1 MTREEFFNALNSG
14 AKWDVGVSIART
26 NPLPLDANSVFESE
40 EALGN
45 YVRTNALAYPGQ
57 VVVVLG
63 VDEEQHTFVKVA
75 VIESVGASGTT
86 KELAVSSGSNAD
98 IDKVIADINKKINGI
113 LDGTTVVAKATGDAQ
128 GNDIVETYATKTEL
142 TEKEAALK
150 EKDGELSGEITKV
163 KDSIAPAVQVET
175 DRATEE
181 EGKLNTAIKGEIK
194 RSTDKDDAHDQKISA
209 AEGRLTKLEDQIKGV
224 TGAMHFAG
232 VVEGADLPAVD
243 SYKPGDVI
251 VLKGNAKEYILIE
264 EGTEVKTKKWV
275 ELGDESLHATKGEV
289 EALETKWDKKV
300 EELTAKDTELG
311 KQIAAKVAEEAKR
324 ADGAEKALG
333 KRIDGVEAKIGTKED
348 ADTVES
354 VYGAIAKLRKDFRDA
369 DTAIRGEFAAAD
381 TIINGKVNALD
392 GRVETVENKAT
403 ANETAI
409 GEIKNTIIP
418 TLQTQA
424 AADEAHEAINTRV
437 SNLEKKDGEHD
448 KTLGGL
454 GERLAAVES
463 HLGKTTDV
471 AAKEGTVEARLKQ
484 VIADVEQAGKIDN
497 VAINGE
503 DLPILNKRVNIPVA
517 SADKLGVVKSAAA
530 DNKITIAE
538 DGTMEVHKL
547 NVNKLVQTGDVI
559 LILDGGNASGH
570 ATK

>member
-40 EALGN
+40 EALSN

-63 VDEEQHTFVKVA
+63 ANEEQHTFVKVA
-75 VIESVGASGTT
+75 VIESVGTSGTT

-98 IDKVIADINKKINGI
+98 IDKVIVDINKKINGI

-128 GNDIVETYATKTEL
+128 GNSIVDTYATKTEL
-142 TEKEAALK
+142 TKKEAALK
-150 EKDGELSGEITKV
+150 SKDEELSGEITKV
-163 KDSIAPAVQVET
+163 KDSIEPAVQAET
-175 DRATEE
+175 DRAT
-181 EGKLNTAIKGEIK
+181 GKENALDAAIKEEVR

-264 EGTEVKTKKWV
+264 EETEVKTKRWV
-275 ELGDESLHATKGEV
+275 ELGDESLHATKDEV
-289 EALETKWDKKV
+289 KALETKWDKKV

-311 KQIAAKVAEEAKR
+311 NQIADKVAEEAKR

-333 KRIDGVEAKIGTKED
+333 KRIDGVEAKIGTKGDEG
-348 ADTVES
+348 TVES
-354 VYGAIAKLRKDFRDA
+354 VYGAIAKLRKDFGDA

-381 TIINGKVNALD
+381 TIIDGKVNALD

-463 HLGKTTDV
+463 HLGKPTDE
-471 AAKEGTVEARLKQ
+471 AGKEGSVEARLKQ
-484 VIADVEQAGKIDN
+484 VFIDLEAAGKIDN
-497 VAINGE
+497 IAINGE
-503 DLPILNKRVNIPVA
+503 DLPISNKRVNIPIA

-538 DGTMEVHKL
+538 DGTMEVHAL

>member
-40 EALGN
+40 EALSN

-63 VDEEQHTFVKVA
+63 ANEEQHTFVKVA

-181 EGKLNTAIKGEIK
+181 EGKLNTAIQGEIK

-232 VVEGADLPAVD
+232 VIEGADLPAVD

-275 ELGDESLHATKGEV
+275 ELGDESLHATKDEV
-289 EALETKWDKKV
+289 KALETKWDKKV

-311 KQIAAKVAEEAKR
+311 NQIATKVAEEARR
-324 ADGAEKALG
+324 ADAAEKALG
-333 KRIDGVEAKIGTKED
+333 TRIDGVEAKIGTKGDEG
-348 ADTVES
+348 TVES
-354 VYGAIAKLRKDFRDA
+354 VYGAIAKLRKDFGDA

-381 TIINGKVNALD
+381 TIIDGKVNALD

-418 TLQTQA
+418 TLQA

-463 HLGKTTDV
+463 HLGKPTDE
-471 AAKEGTVEARLKQ
+471 AGKEGSVEARLKQ
-484 VIADVEQAGKIDN
+484 VFIDLEAAGKIDN
-497 VAINGE
+497 IAINGE
-503 DLPILNKRVNIPVA
+503 DLPISNKRVNIPIA

-538 DGTMEVHKL
+538 DGTMEVHAL

>member
-40 EALGN
+40 EALSN

-63 VDEEQHTFVKVA
+63 VNEEQHTFVKVA

-98 IDKVIADINKKINGI
+98 IDKIIADINKKINGI
-113 LDGTTVVAKATGDAQ
+113 LDGTTAVAKATGDAQ
-128 GNDIVETYATKTEL
+128 GNDIVTTYATKTEL
-142 TEKEAALK
+142 TEKEDALK
-150 EKDGELSGEITKV
+150 RKDGELSGEITKV
-163 KDSIAPAVQVET
+163 KNSIAPVVEAET
-175 DRATEE
+175 NRAKEE
-181 EGKLNTAIKGEIK
+181 EGKLNTAIEEEVK

-232 VVEGADLPAVD
+232 VIEGADLPAVD

-251 VLKGNAKEYILIE
+251 VLKGNSKEYILIE

-275 ELGDESLHATKGEV
+275 ELGDESLYATKTEV
-289 EALETKWDKKV
+289 QALETKLDTKV
-300 EELTAKDTELG
+300 RELTEKDTALESKITDEVG
-311 KQIAAKVAEEAKR
+311 KETTR

-333 KRIDGVEAKIGTKED
+333 TRINGVEAKIGTKNDEG
-348 ADTVES
+348 TVES
-354 VYGAIAKLRKDFRDA
+354 VYGAIAKLRKDFEDA
-369 DTAIRGEFAAAD
+369 DTIIRSDFAAAD
-381 TIINGKVNALD
+381 KVIDDKVTVLD
-392 GRVETVENKAT
+392 GRVGAVETKAT
-403 ANETAI
+403 ANGAAI
-409 GEIKNTIIP
+409 GEIKDTIIP
-418 TLQTQA
+418 TLQTK
-424 AADEAHEAINTRV
+424 ADAESQHEAINTRI

-448 KTLGGL
+448 TTLGDLSG
-454 GERLAAVES
+454 RLSAVEG

-503 DLPILNKRVNIPVA
+503 DLPISNKRVNIPVA

-547 NVNKLVQTGDVI
+547 NVNKLVQTGDTI

>member
-1 MTREEFFNALNSG
+1 MTREEFFNALNGG

-63 VDEEQHTFVKVA
+63 VNEEQHTFVKVA

-86 KELAVSSGSNAD
+86 KELAVSSGSNVD
-98 IDKVIADINKKINGI
+98 IDKVIADISKKINGI

-128 GNDIVETYATKTEL
+128 GNDIVGTYATKTEL
-142 TEKEAALK
+142 TEKETALK
-150 EKDGELSGEITKV
+150 SKDKELSGEITRV
-163 KDSIAPAVQVET
+163 ERLIAPAVEAET
-175 DRATEE
+175 NRAKEE
-181 EGKLNTAIKGEIK
+181 ESKLNTAIQGEVK
-194 RSTDKDDAHDQKISA
+194 RSTEKDNAHDQKISA

-232 VVEGADLPAVD
+232 VIEGKDLPAVD

-264 EGTEVKTKKWV
+264 EGTEVKTKRWV
-275 ELGDESLHATKGEV
+275 ELGDESLYAIKEEV
-289 EALETKWDKKV
+289 SAISRKLDTKV
-300 EELTAKDTELG
+300 EELTTKDIDLG
-311 KQIAAKVAEEAKR
+311 NKITDEERR
-324 ADGAEKALG
+324 ANEAEKALG
-333 KRIDGVEAKIGTKED
+333 TRIDGVEDKIGTKGD

-354 VYGAIAKLRKDFRDA
+354 VYGAIAKLRKDSEAA

-381 TIINGKVNALD
+381 EVIDGKVKALD
-392 GRVETVENKAT
+392 GRVGAVETKAA
-403 ANETAI
+403 ANEGAI

-418 TLQTQA
+418 DLQTK
-424 AADEAHEAINTRV
+424 ADAESQHKAINTRV
-437 SNLEKKDGEHD
+437 SQLETKDGEQD
-448 KTLGGL
+448 KTLGDLDG
-454 GERLAAVES
+454 RLDAIEG
-463 HLGKTTDV
+463 HLGKATDV

-484 VIADVEQAGKIDN
+484 VVADVEQAGKIDN

-503 DLPILNKRVNIPVA
+503 DLLISNKRVNIPVA

-547 NVNKLVQTGDVI
+547 NVNKLVQTGDTI

>member
-40 EALGN
+40 EALSN

-63 VDEEQHTFVKVA
+63 ANEEQHTFAKVV

-128 GNDIVETYATKTEL
+128 GNSIVDTYATKTEL
-142 TEKEAALK
+142 TEKETALK
-150 EKDGELSGEITKV
+150 EKDKELSGEITKV
-163 KDSIAPAVQVET
+163 KDSIAPAVEAET
-175 DRATEE
+175 NRAKEE
-181 EGKLNTAIKGEIK
+181 EGKLNSAIQEEVK
-194 RSTDKDDAHDQKISA
+194 RSTDKDNAHDQKISA

-232 VVEGADLPAVD
+232 VIEGSDLPAVD

-275 ELGDESLHATKGEV
+275 ELGDESIYATKEEV
-289 EALETKWDKKV
+289 SAISSKLDTKVK
-300 EELTAKDTELG
+300 ELTDKDTELG
-311 KQIAAKVAEEAKR
+311 NQITAKVAEEAGR
-324 ADGAEKALG
+324 ADAAEKALG
-333 KRIDGVEAKIGTKED
+333 TRIDGVEAKIGTKNDEG
-348 ADTVES
+348 TVES
-354 VYGAIAKLRKDFRDA
+354 VYGAIAKLRKDFEDA
-369 DTAIRGEFAAAD
+369 DTTIRSDFAAAD
-381 TIINGKVNALD
+381 KVIDDKVTVLD
-392 GRVETVENKAT
+392 GRVGAVENKAA

-409 GEIKNTIIP
+409 GEIKDTIIP
-418 TLQTQA
+418 TLQTKA
-424 AADEAHEAINTRV
+424 AANEAHEAINTRV
-437 SNLEKKDGEHD
+437 SNLEKKDEEHNT
-448 KTLGGL
+448 TLGDL
-454 GERLAAVES
+454 GGRLSAVEGQ
-463 HLGKTTDV
+463 LGKSTDE
-471 AAKEGTVEARLKQ
+471 AGKEGSVEARLKQ
-484 VIADVEQAGKIDN
+484 VFIDLEAAGKIDH

-503 DLPILNKRVNIPVA
+503 DLVIDQKRVNIPVA

-547 NVNKLVQTGDVI
+547 NVNKLVQTGDTI

>member
-40 EALGN
+40 EALSN

-63 VDEEQHTFVKVA
+63 VNEEQHTFVKVA

-98 IDKVIADINKKINGI
+98 IDKIIADINKKINGI
-113 LDGTTVVAKATGDAQ
+113 LDGTTAVAKATGDAQ
-128 GNDIVETYATKTEL
+128 GNDIVTTYATKTEL
-142 TEKEAALK
+142 TEKEDALK
-150 EKDGELSGEITKV
+150 RKDGELSGEITKV
-163 KDSIAPAVQVET
+163 KDSIAPVVEAET
-175 DRATEE
+175 NRAKEE
-181 EGKLNTAIKGEIK
+181 EGKLNTAIEEEVK

-232 VVEGADLPAVD
+232 VIEGADLPAVD

-251 VLKGNAKEYILIE
+251 VLKGNSKEYILIE
-264 EGTEVKTKKWV
+264 EGTEVKTKKWI
-275 ELGDESLHATKGEV
+275 ELGDESLYATNSKV
-289 EALETKWDKKV
+289 EALETKLNQEV
-300 EELTAKDTELG
+300 EKLTAKDTELKG
-311 KQIAAKVAEEAKR
+311 QITTEVQAEAGR
-324 ADGAEKALG
+324 ADGVEKALG
-333 KRIDGVEAKIGTKED
+333 TRIDGVEAKIGTKNDEG
-348 ADTVES
+348 TVES
-354 VYGAIAKLRKDFRDA
+354 VYGAIAKLRKDFEDA
-369 DTAIRGEFAAAD
+369 DTTIRSDFAAAD
-381 TIINGKVNALD
+381 KVIDDKVTVLD
-392 GRVETVENKAT
+392 GRVGAVENKAA

-409 GEIKNTIIP
+409 GEIKDTIIP
-418 TLQTQA
+418 TLQA
-424 AADEAHEAINTRV
+424 AANEAHAAINTRV
-437 SNLEKKDGEHD
+437 SNLEKKDEEHNT
-448 KTLGGL
+448 TLGDL
-454 GERLAAVES
+454 GGRLSAVEGQ
-463 HLGKTTDV
+463 LGKSTDE
-471 AAKEGTVEARLKQ
+471 AGKEGSVEARLKQ
-484 VIADVEQAGKIDN
+484 VFIDLEAAGKIDHI
-497 VAINGE
+497 AINGE
-503 DLPILNKRVNIPVA
+503 DLVIDQKRVNIPVA
-517 SADKLGVVKSAAA
+517 SADKLGVVKSVAA

-547 NVNKLVQTGDVI
+547 NVNKLVQTGDTI

>member
-40 EALGN
+40 EALSN

-63 VDEEQHTFVKVA
+63 VNEEQHTFVKVA
-75 VIESVGASGTT
+75 VIESVGVSGTT
-86 KELAVSSGSNAD
+86 KELAVSSGSNVD

-113 LDGTTVVAKATGDAQ
+113 LDGTTAVAKATGDAQ
-128 GNDIVETYATKTEL
+128 GNSIVDTYATKTEL
-142 TEKEAALK
+142 TEKETALK

-163 KDSIAPAVQVET
+163 KESIAPAVEAET
-175 DRATEE
+175 NRAKEE
-181 EGKLNTAIKGEIK
+181 EGKLNTAIQGEIE
-194 RSTDKDDAHDQKISA
+194 RSTGKDNAHDQKISA

-232 VVEGADLPAVD
+232 VIEGDDLPVVD

-264 EGTEVKTKKWV
+264 EGTEVKTKRWV
-275 ELGDESLHATKGEV
+275 ELGDESLYATKEEV
-289 EALETKWDKKV
+289 SAISSKLDAKV
-300 EELTAKDTELG
+300 EELNKKDTELG
-311 KQIAAKVAEEAKR
+311 NKITEEVGKETGR
-324 ADGAEKALG
+324 ADAAEKALG
-333 KRIDGVEAKIGTKED
+333 KRIDGVEDKIGTKKDEG
-348 ADTVES
+348 TVES
-354 VYGAIAKLRKDFRDA
+354 VYGAIAKLRKDFEDA

-381 TIINGKVNALD
+381 RVIDDKVTVLD
-392 GRVETVENKAT
+392 GRVGAVETKAT
-403 ANETAI
+403 ANGAAI
-409 GEIKNTIIP
+409 GEIKDTIIP
-418 TLQTQA
+418 TLQTK
-424 AADEAHEAINTRV
+424 ADAESQHEAINTRI

-448 KTLGGL
+448 TTLGDLSGRLSAVEGHL
-454 GERLAAVES
+454 GE
-463 HLGKTTDV
+463 TTDV

-503 DLPILNKRVNIPVA
+503 DLPISNKRVNIPVA

-547 NVNKLVQTGDVI
+547 NVNKLVQTGDTI

-570 ATK
+570 AAK

>member
-40 EALGN
+40 EALSN

-63 VDEEQHTFVKVA
+63 VNEEQHTFVKVA

-98 IDKVIADINKKINGI
+98 IDKIIADINKKINGI
-113 LDGTTVVAKATGDAQ
+113 LDGTTAVAKATGDAQ
-128 GNDIVETYATKTEL
+128 GNSIVDTYATKTEL
-142 TEKEAALK
+142 TEKETALK

-163 KDSIAPAVQVET
+163 KDSIAPAVEAET
-175 DRATEE
+175 NRAKEE
-181 EGKLNTAIKGEIK
+181 EGKLNTAIQGEIE
-194 RSTDKDDAHDQKISA
+194 RSTGKDNAHDQKISA

-232 VVEGADLPAVD
+232 VIEGDDLPVVD

-264 EGTEVKTKKWV
+264 EGTEVKTKRWV
-275 ELGDESLHATKGEV
+275 ELGDESLYATKEEV
-289 EALETKWDKKV
+289 SAISSKLDAKV
-300 EELTAKDTELG
+300 EELNKKDTELG
-311 KQIAAKVAEEAKR
+311 NKITEEVGKETGR
-324 ADGAEKALG
+324 ADAAEKALG
-333 KRIDGVEAKIGTKED
+333 TRIDGVEAKIGTKNDEG
-348 ADTVES
+348 TVES
-354 VYGAIAKLRKDFRDA
+354 VYGAIAKLRKDSEAA
-369 DTAIRGEFAAAD
+369 DTVIRGEFAAAD
-381 TIINGKVNALD
+381 NVIDGKVTALD
-392 GRVETVENKAT
+392 ARVEAVENKAA

-409 GEIKNTIIP
+409 GEIKDTIIP
-418 TLQTQA
+418 TLQA
-424 AADEAHEAINTRV
+424 AANEAHAAINTRV
-437 SNLEKKDGEHD
+437 SNLEKKDEEHNT
-448 KTLGGL
+448 TLGDL
-454 GERLAAVES
+454 GGRLSAVEGQ
-463 HLGKTTDV
+463 LGKSTDE
-471 AAKEGTVEARLKQ
+471 AGKEGSVEARLKQ
-484 VIADVEQAGKIDN
+484 VFIDLEAAGKIDHI
-497 VAINGE
+497 AINGE
-503 DLPILNKRVNIPVA
+503 DLVIDQKRVNIPVA
-517 SADKLGVVKSAAA
+517 SADKLGVVKSVAA

-547 NVNKLVQTGDVI
+547 NVNKLVQTGDTI

>member
-40 EALGN
+40 EALSN

-63 VDEEQHTFVKVA
+63 VNEEQHTFVKVA

-98 IDKVIADINKKINGI
+98 IDKIIADINKKINGI
-113 LDGTTVVAKATGDAQ
+113 LDGTTAVAKATGDAQ
-128 GNDIVETYATKTEL
+128 GNDIVTTYATKTEL
-142 TEKEAALK
+142 AEKEDALK
-150 EKDGELSGEITKV
+150 RKDGELSGEITKV
-163 KDSIAPAVQVET
+163 KDSIAPVVEAET
-175 DRATEE
+175 NRAKEE
-181 EGKLNTAIKGEIK
+181 EGKLNTAIQEEVK

-232 VVEGADLPAVD
+232 VIEGADLPAVD

-251 VLKGNAKEYILIE
+251 VLKGNSKEYILIE
-264 EGTEVKTKKWV
+264 EGTEVKTKKWI
-275 ELGDESLHATKGEV
+275 ELGDESLYATNSKV
-289 EALETKWDKKV
+289 EALETKLNQEV
-300 EELTAKDTELG
+300 EKLTAKDTELKG
-311 KQIAAKVAEEAKR
+311 QITTEVQAEAGR
-324 ADGAEKALG
+324 ADGVEKALG
-333 KRIDGVEAKIGTKED
+333 TRIDGVEAKIGTKNDEG
-348 ADTVES
+348 TVES
-354 VYGAIAKLRKDFRDA
+354 VYGAIAKLRKDSEAA
-369 DTAIRGEFAAAD
+369 DTVIRGEFAAAD
-381 TIINGKVNALD
+381 NVIDGKVTALD
-392 GRVETVENKAT
+392 ARVEAVENKAA

-409 GEIKNTIIP
+409 GEIKDTIIP
-418 TLQTQA
+418 TLQA
-424 AADEAHEAINTRV
+424 AANEAHAAINTRV
-437 SNLEKKDGEHD
+437 SNLEKKDEEHNT
-448 KTLGGL
+448 TLGDL
-454 GERLAAVES
+454 GGRLSAVEGQ
-463 HLGKTTDV
+463 LGKSTDE
-471 AAKEGTVEARLKQ
+471 AGKEGSVEARLKQ
-484 VIADVEQAGKIDN
+484 VFIDLEAAGKIDHI
-497 VAINGE
+497 AINGE
-503 DLPILNKRVNIPVA
+503 DLVIDQKRVNIPVA
-517 SADKLGVVKSAAA
+517 SADKLGVVKSVAA

-547 NVNKLVQTGDVI
+547 NVNKLVQTGDTI

>member
-63 VDEEQHTFVKVA
+63 VDAEQHTFVKVA

-86 KELAVSSGSNAD
+86 KELAVSSSSNAD
-98 IDKVIADINKKINGI
+98 IDKVIADINKKINDI

-142 TEKEAALK
+142 TEKETALK
-150 EKDGELSGEITKV
+150 EKDTELSGEITRV
-163 KDSIAPAVQVET
+163 EGLIAPAVEAET
-175 DRATEE
+175 NRAKEK
-181 EGKLNTAIKGEIK
+181 EGELNTAIQGEIE
-194 RSTDKDDAHDQKISA
+194 RSTEKDNAHDQKISA

-232 VVEGADLPAVD
+232 VIEGADLPAVG

-264 EGTEVKTKKWV
+264 EGTEVKTKRWV
-275 ELGDESLHATKGEV
+275 ELGDESLYATKAEV
-289 EALETKWDKKV
+289 SAISSKLDTKV
-300 EELTAKDTELG
+300 EELTAKDTELERE
-311 KQIAAKVAEEAKR
+311 ITDKVGEEKRRAEA
-324 ADGAEKALG
+324 AEKALG
-333 KRIDGVEAKIGTKED
+333 TRIDGVEAKIGTKED
-348 ADTVES
+348 EGTVES
-354 VYGAIAKLRKDFRDA
+354 VYGAIAKLRKDSEDA
-369 DTAIRGEFAAAD
+369 DATIRDEFAAAD
-381 TIINGKVNALD
+381 KVIDDKVKALD
-392 GRVETVENKAT
+392 GRVGAVETKAT
-403 ANETAI
+403 ANGKAI
-409 GEIKNTIIP
+409 GEIKDTIIP

-424 AADEAHEAINTRV
+424 AADEAHKAIKTRV
-437 SNLEKKDGEHD
+437 SNLEKKDEKHD
-448 KTLGGL
+448 ATLGDL
-454 GERLAAVES
+454 GGRLSTVEGQ
-463 HLGKTTDV
+463 LGKSTDE
-471 AAKEGTVEARLKQ
+471 AGKEGSVEARLKQ
-484 VIADVEQAGKIDN
+484 VFIDLEAAGKIDN

-503 DLPILNKRVNIPVA
+503 DLPISNKRVNIPIA
-517 SADKLGVVKSAAA
+517 NADKLGVVKSAAA

-538 DGTMEVHKL
+538 DGTMEVHAL

>member
-63 VDEEQHTFVKVA
+63 VDAEQHTFVKVA

-86 KELAVSSGSNAD
+86 KELAVSSGSNVD
-98 IDKVIADINKKINGI
+98 IDKVIADINKKISGI

-142 TEKEAALK
+142 TEKETALK
-150 EKDGELSGEITKV
+150 EKDTELSGEITRV
-163 KDSIAPAVQVET
+163 EGLIAPAVET
-175 DRATEE
+175 ETNRAKEE
-181 EGKLNTAIKGEIK
+181 EGKLNTAIQAEVE
-194 RSTDKDDAHDQKISA
+194 RSTKKDSTHDQKISA

-232 VVEGADLPAVD
+232 VIEGADLPAVD

-264 EGTEVKTKKWV
+264 EGTEVKTKRWV
-275 ELGDESLHATKGEV
+275 ELGDESLYATKAEV
-289 EALETKWDKKV
+289 SAISSKLDTKV
-300 EELTAKDTELG
+300 EELTAKDTELERE
-311 KQIAAKVAEEAKR
+311 ITDKVGEEKRRAEA
-324 ADGAEKALG
+324 AEKALG
-333 KRIDGVEAKIGTKED
+333 TRIDGVEAKIGTKEND
-348 ADTVES
+348 GTVES
-354 VYGAIAKLRKDFRDA
+354 VYGAIAKLRKDSEDA
-369 DTAIRGEFAAAD
+369 DTAIRDEFAAAD
-381 TIINGKVNALD
+381 TVIDDKVKALD
-392 GRVETVENKAT
+392 GRVGAVETKAT
-403 ANETAI
+403 DNEAAI
-409 GEIKNTIIP
+409 GEIKDTIIP

-424 AADEAHEAINTRV
+424 AADEAHKAIKTRV

-448 KTLGGL
+448 KTLSDLSG
-454 GERLAAVES
+454 RLSAVEG
-463 HLGKTTDV
+463 HLGKPTDV

-484 VIADVEQAGKIDN
+484 VIADVEQAGKIDH

-503 DLPILNKRVNIPVA
+503 DLPISNKRVNIPVA